1 MFVRTVLLGL
11 GAAVYFGLA
20 IAGLGGLTA
29 FVSHPPLMALF
40 GVYLA
45 LSCVALFAGGSMSRG
60 VREARDNRWVLW
72 ALGLLALVDAYLPAW
87 TDRRNLWTLDGDA
100 VRWLGVL
107 LVAYG
112 GTLRIVPVFILGYRF
127 SGLAAIQAEH
137 ALVTTGLYAQ
147 IRHPSYLGLLVSALG
162 WNLCF
167 RSGIGVLLSL
177 LFIIPIV
184 ARMNAEEALLQSHFG
199 EPYDAYR
206 AKTWRLIPGVY

>member
-1 MFVRTVLLGL
+1 VLVAF
-11 GAAVYFGLA
+11 GALFYFGLSV
-20 IAGLGGLTA
+20 AGLGGLAA

-45 LSCVALFAGGSMSRG
+45 LSTVALFAGGNLSRG
-60 VREARDNRWVLW
+60 IREARQNRWVIW
-72 ALGLLALVDAYLPAW
+72 ALVVVALADAYVPAW

-112 GTLRIVPVFILGYRF
+112 GTLRIVPVFILGNRF
-127 SGLAAIQAEH
+127 SGLAAIQPEH
-137 ALVTTGLYAQ
+137 ALVTTGLYAT
-147 IRHPSYLGLLVSALG
+147 IRHPSYLGLLIGALG

-177 LFIIPIV
+177 LFVIPIV
-184 ARMNAEEALLQSHFG
+184 ARMNAEEALLRSYFG
-199 EPYDAYR
+199 EPYDTYR
-206 AKTWRLIPGVY
+206 AKTRRLIPGVY